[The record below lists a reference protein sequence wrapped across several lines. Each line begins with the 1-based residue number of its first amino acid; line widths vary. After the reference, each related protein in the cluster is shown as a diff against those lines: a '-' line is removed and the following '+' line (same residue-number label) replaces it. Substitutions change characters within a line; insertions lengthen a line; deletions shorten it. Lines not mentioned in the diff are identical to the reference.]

1 MKNSI
6 PIILSLVLLAGIIIP
21 VHAQS
26 NSENIVINE
35 VEINPP
41 GNDATSISE
50 WVEIY
55 NPTNSDVDLSGW
67 KIASTTV
74 LKKTMTIQSGTII
87 KPGQFLTYSYQ
98 SLWFTDSS
106 ESVELRDADGVVID
120 KTPVISDIF
129 NDFKSWQRI
138 YDGYDLDS
146 SSDWKFVSS
155 TAGSSNGK
163 LVVTQDSQDVK
174 LTVESD
180 KRSYLFGETAVI
192 KGNVSK
198 EVFTVKP
205 TFQPEPIIV
214 KISGPNYDK
223 SISLYPDLKLNYK
236 TTLSLHQ
243 VLGINEGVYD
253 VSVSYAGVIAKT
265 NFSVGHKITEQILKT
280 DAELSIFSDKSQYL
294 PGQLVSIAGFTSKVI
309 PFEGMKLTVKDSE
322 GNLVS
327 EGNLYP
333 TKDKFATSVY
343 LTTVKP
349 VYGTYQI
356 LAEYSG
362 KSTVSTFDVVKDIKE
377 SVPISLWTDKKAY
390 GLGEKVEISGRIN
403 QVWISTLDLE
413 VVQTKQT
420 STTPSGS
427 DSGFKILDSAR
438 IMGDGTF
445 TYSFTIPD
453 NKIRL
458 GDYKIS
464 VSKSVGSASTVIHA
478 VTNPDEFVASTEPF
492 TLKIDKQVYDLGG
505 KIKLGGFIDNIT
517 PNSSYVI
524 GTPVKIS
531 ISHEDGSPLE
541 IVGLASGAKTRTSG
555 GVVVAYDF
563 TAIPESSGSYSLE
576 IPVTASIFAPGNYV
590 VKSQFGGLTATQT
603 FSIVDPLSFK
613 DGPQI
618 FLDKEVYGLSQ
629 AVTLSGIFPPTG
641 DTAVKITLT
650 KPDGTKVISGSTID
664 AQKFSW
670 TWNAPTAEKT
680 QSIKTEDAKN
690 LSKSNFGVYKIKVA
704 TDSYSKDIFFK
715 VSEDPLNDSLSDT
728 PLFVTTEKSLYKA
741 GEKLKVLGNV
751 IKRVQG
757 DEGLIVP
764 DRVTIKIHDGVF
776 PFKQILESAVYPNQ
790 GGDFTSF
797 FDLPITV
804 FNEGSYSVKAV
815 YNKAKAESLFSVAND
830 FSFGSDASLTLLLTQ
845 DKTEYHPGD
854 TVVING
860 KPNKLIYLEK
870 YDVSIIKKSAT
881 EITCGTFY
889 CGKHTGPVTTIRP
902 SPSGSFTYE
911 YVIPNKESSLGSY
924 EVTVDAD
931 FETKSIKFNVVE
943 EHLKP
948 KLDTLV
954 EKENR
959 ISEKIIS
966 TVTAT
971 KTVDNQIFS
980 PRVLSGSLF
989 TTSRGDESIVN
1000 LQVTSSNGVCVIGQS
1015 EECLVKESTRK
1026 QGQIYDVV
1034 EIDGVNYNVRYSGAD
1049 VRLEK
1054 FSILP
1059 ESSDEFLPD
1068 ANWNVEI
1075 LKDDQVSRFYY
1086 KITYK
1091 SVE

>member
-349 VYGTYQI
+349 
-356 LAEYSG
+356 
-362 KSTVSTFDVVKDIKE
+362 
-377 SVPISLWTDKKAY
+377 
-390 GLGEKVEISGRIN
+390 
-403 QVWISTLDLE
+403 
-413 VVQTKQT
+413 
-420 STTPSGS
+420 
-427 DSGFKILDSAR
+427 
-438 IMGDGTF
+438 
-445 TYSFTIPD
+445 
-453 NKIRL
+453 
-458 GDYKIS
+458 
-464 VSKSVGSASTVIHA
+464 
-478 VTNPDEFVASTEPF
+478 
-492 TLKIDKQVYDLGG
+492 
-505 KIKLGGFIDNIT
+505 
-517 PNSSYVI
+517 
-524 GTPVKIS
+524 
-531 ISHEDGSPLE
+531 
-541 IVGLASGAKTRTSG
+541 
-555 GVVVAYDF
+555 
-563 TAIPESSGSYSLE
+563 
-576 IPVTASIFAPGNYV
+576 
-590 VKSQFGGLTATQT
+590 
-603 FSIVDPLSFK
+603 
-613 DGPQI
+613 
-618 FLDKEVYGLSQ
+618 
-629 AVTLSGIFPPTG
+629 
-641 DTAVKITLT
+641 
-650 KPDGTKVISGSTID
+650 
-664 AQKFSW
+664 
-670 TWNAPTAEKT
+670 
-680 QSIKTEDAKN
+680 
-690 LSKSNFGVYKIKVA
+690 
-704 TDSYSKDIFFK
+704 
-715 VSEDPLNDSLSDT
+715 
-728 PLFVTTEKSLYKA
+728 
-741 GEKLKVLGNV
+741 
-751 IKRVQG
+751 
-757 DEGLIVP
+757 
-764 DRVTIKIHDGVF
+764 
-776 PFKQILESAVYPNQ
+776 
-790 GGDFTSF
+790 
-797 FDLPITV
+797 
-804 FNEGSYSVKAV
+804 
-815 YNKAKAESLFSVAND
+815 
-830 FSFGSDASLTLLLTQ
+830 
-845 DKTEYHPGD
+845 
-854 TVVING
+854 
-860 KPNKLIYLEK
+860 
-870 YDVSIIKKSAT
+870 
-881 EITCGTFY
+881 
-889 CGKHTGPVTTIRP
+889 
-902 SPSGSFTYE
+902 
-911 YVIPNKESSLGSY
+911 
-924 EVTVDAD
+924 
-931 FETKSIKFNVVE
+931 
-943 EHLKP
+943 
-948 KLDTLV
+948 
-954 EKENR
+954 
-959 ISEKIIS
+959 
-966 TVTAT
+966 
-971 KTVDNQIFS
+971 
-980 PRVLSGSLF
+980 
-989 TTSRGDESIVN
+989 
-1000 LQVTSSNGVCVIGQS
+1000 
-1015 EECLVKESTRK
+1015 
-1026 QGQIYDVV
+1026 
-1034 EIDGVNYNVRYSGAD
+1034 
-1049 VRLEK
+1049 
-1054 FSILP
+1054 
-1059 ESSDEFLPD
+1059 
-1068 ANWNVEI
+1068 
-1075 LKDDQVSRFYY
+1075 
-1086 KITYK
+1086 
-1091 SVE
+1091 